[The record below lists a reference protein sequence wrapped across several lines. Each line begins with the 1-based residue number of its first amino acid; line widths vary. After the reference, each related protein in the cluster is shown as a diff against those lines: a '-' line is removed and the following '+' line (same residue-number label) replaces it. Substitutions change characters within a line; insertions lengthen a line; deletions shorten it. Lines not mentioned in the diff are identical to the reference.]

1 MRFKKI
7 RQTGIFLIWVSV
19 AAFSQENKE
28 PAAKPAAADVKTNP
42 AAVNQSQQPMPAQV
56 VDDNAVKVFLDKI
69 EIEGRLEKPQ
79 AVFIIPG
86 SNPEIDDINIER
98 AFFNEIFR
106 PVEKKGRVLARPT
119 QPGQERKDVIP
130 W

>member
-1 MRFKKI
+1 MIKPHPRG
-7 RQTGIFLIWVSV
+7 RWTMTLLLGASLSL
-19 AAFSQENKE
+19 AQEPKPE
-28 PAAKPAAADVKTNP
+28 PAKPDSAAAG
-42 AAVNQSQQPMPAQV
+42 SAQTSAPV
-56 VDDNAVKVFLDKI
+56 IDENNKVFLDKI

-106 PVEKKGRVLARPT
+106 PVERTGRATASRAA
-119 QPGQERKDVIP
+119 PGQERKDVIP